1 MCAGD
6 GGQLLPTGLGWGK
19 ILKIKIEARR
29 PEEGRMSV
37 YEGQIKG
44 GRATE
49 ETVKSVEDGGTGGGS
64 PGTPLRSLEGR
75 GGAKARP
82 EPPKTRWRVDPRPPE
97 AGLILHIRSER
108 LAFHRPPWGLE
119 CQRQWCL
126 AH

>member
-49 ETVKSVEDGGTGGGS
+49 ETVKSAQRMGEPEEAPRAPLCGALKGGAVRRLGLSPPRRGGGWTLG
-64 PGTPLRSLEGR
+64 PQ
-75 GGAKARP
+75 
-82 EPPKTRWRVDPRPPE
+82 
-97 AGLILHIRSER
+97 R
-108 LAFHRPPWGLE
+108 LASYCTSVRSG
-119 CQRQWCL
+119 
-126 AH
+126 